1 MLTDRPPL
9 SRPLADPALALIP
22 NAAMLLT
29 ATFGEIRTGVIVR
42 CVQQCA
48 MHPPMLMV
56 ALEKGQ
62 VISPLIRDSRNFT
75 LSVLPKEDAL
85 LRRMFARAPDHGGDP
100 FMGIPHRTAPS
111 RGVVPERAHAFFD
124 CELVRH
130 LDIDADFEVYVGMVH
145 HAQVMH
151 APSSCLCAGPVEAP
165 EKPAF
170 RTRHLPATTTLE
182 PVPSAPVRRSA
193 TPKAAP
199 RRIRPVAKKSPARG
213 GSRTSTGSTGRKR

>member
-1 MLTDRPPL
+1 
-9 SRPLADPALALIP
+9 
-22 NAAMLLT
+22 
-29 ATFGEIRTGVIVR
+29 
-42 CVQQCA
+42 
-48 MHPPMLMV
+48 
-56 ALEKGQ
+56 
-62 VISPLIRDSRNFT
+62 
-75 LSVLPKEDAL
+75 
-85 LRRMFARAPDHGGDP
+85 
-100 FMGIPHRTAPS
+100 MGIPHRTAPS

-151 APSSCLCAGPVEAP
+151 APGSCLCAGPVEAP